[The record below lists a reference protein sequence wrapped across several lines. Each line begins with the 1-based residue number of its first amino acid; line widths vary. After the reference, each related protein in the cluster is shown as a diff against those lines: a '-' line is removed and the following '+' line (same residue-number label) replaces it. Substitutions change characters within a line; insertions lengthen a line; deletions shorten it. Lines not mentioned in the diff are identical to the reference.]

1 MESAYCWQLYFALY
15 PRHSQTNTQR
25 CWGKS
30 KVICMKKAISILM
43 CVLLSL
49 TILYPAGIVIT
60 ACFGYS
66 FELISISAFAIAIA
80 ALSVCIVVLDLI
92 CKNRLENNTI
102 RILLAIITPLS
113 LINAVFYIFK
123 CSQICIILI
132 IISSILIKLHF
143 KRILRVK
150 IISLIVAVE
159 QATFYNHCVRLCICA
174 I

>member
-49 TILYPAGIVIT
+49 TILYPAGVVIT

-66 FELISISAFAIAIA
+66 FELISVSAFAIAIA
-80 ALSVCIVVLDLI
+80 ALSVCIVILDLV
-92 CKNRLENNTI
+92 CKNTLENNTI

-123 CSQICIILI
+123 CSQFC
-132 IISSILIKLHF
+132 
-143 KRILRVK
+143 V
-150 IISLIVAVE
+150 IVSVLLS
-159 QATFYNHCVRLCICA
+159 TGCCCYLTVRYGKPLTLKVNCA
-174 I
+174 RLYGQHKKPPYAGIWNF